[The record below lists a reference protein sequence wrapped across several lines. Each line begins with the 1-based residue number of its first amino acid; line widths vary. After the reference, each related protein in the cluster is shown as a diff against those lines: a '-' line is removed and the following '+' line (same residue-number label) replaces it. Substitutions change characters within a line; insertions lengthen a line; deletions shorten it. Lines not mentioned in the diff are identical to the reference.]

1 MRGKE
6 EDGGEKRKK
15 EKSVGNI
22 YMCVLLVRASVVTIN
37 MTEICIS
44 GYFMCTH
51 PRPVC
56 DTHDRG
62 CIGGHMI
69 EALEGT

>member
-1 MRGKE
+1 MEGKRG
-6 EDGGEKRKK
+6 RR
-15 EKSVGNI
+15 KSVGII
-22 YMCVLLVRASVVTIN
+22 YMHVLLVCASVVTIN

-51 PRPVC
+51 PPPVC

-62 CIGGHMI
+62 CKTT
-69 EALEGT
+69 LEGT